1 MSLSS
6 LGGLPPGTGTS
17 ACRLRLTGDTF
28 TRMIEVTIRDLRNQ
42 GGKVLERV
50 ERGEVLTVTRD
61 GRPVAELRPL
71 PRQPVPVATLLS
83 RWRGLPPVDPAQ
95 LRADLDHLLDP
106 SL

>member
-1 MSLSS
+1 
-6 LGGLPPGTGTS
+6 
-17 ACRLRLTGDTF
+17 
-28 TRMIEVTIRDLRNQ
+28 MIEVTIRDLRNQ

-71 PRQPVPVATLLS
+71 PRRPVSVATLLS
-83 RWRGLPPVDPAQ
+83 RWHGLPAVDPAQ
-95 LRADLDHLLDP
+95 LRADLDHLLDS